1 MPHCPARPGP
11 AGSTVTHQMRTIL
24 KKQLQDPAEAGGG
37 NRSSKYCMPN
47 CTIVSQQ
54 GFKLLFL
61 GWSVLAQVAAFPSP
75 FSSEQAHVFISCGLL
90 IHTYVLS
97 LATSKL
103 LCFSCDPCVSSFLLP
118 PQPENNSLTV
128 GAPSL
133 PSPRFLHIQPSK
145 FGSFTQLTLPSC
157 QSWFA
162 EGLVGSFAVSA
173 SLYLQFSFPCYL
185 YSLPSV

>member
-47 CTIVSQQ
+47 CTIISQQ

-75 FSSEQAHVFISCGLL
+75 FSSEQARVFISCRLL

-97 LATSKL
+97 PATSKL
-103 LCFSCDPCVSSFLLP
+103 LCFSSDPCVSSFLLLPHWRITALQLVLLPCHP
-118 PQPENNSLTV
+118 PNSCTCNPV
-128 GAPSL
+128 NSARSL
-133 PSPRFLHIQPSK
+133 S
-145 FGSFTQLTLPSC
+145 
-157 QSWFA
+157 
-162 EGLVGSFAVSA
+162 
-173 SLYLQFSFPCYL
+173 
-185 YSLPSV
+185 